1 MRTFDFSPLYRSAIG
16 FDHLAQM
23 IHEAQRGEAQPSYPP
38 YNIERVAED
47 QYRITMAVAGFSRPE
62 LDIEIEG
69 DSLKI
74 VGRKQRSGET
84 TTSPTYLHRGIA
96 TRDFEHRFKLADQVK
111 VTSASLDNGLLN
123 IDLVRVI
130 PEALK
135 PRKIAIEGEDK
146 LQMVER
152 KAA

>member
-23 IHEAQRGEAQPSYPP
+23 IHEAQRGEAQASYPP

-74 VGRKQRSGET
+74 VGRKQKSGET
-84 TTSPTYLHRGIA
+84 PTYLHRGIA